1 MQRLECLADRAW
13 RLTVQVCA
21 LKMDELANWE
31 KRVLQADT
39 EEMWEDP
46 AIEWVMVDKGI
57 NADELRQA
65 RQEDFQNLVDFD

>member
-1 MQRLECLADRAW
+1 MQRLERLADRTW

-21 LKMDELANWE
+21 LKMGELANWE
-31 KRVLQADT
+31 KRATQADS

-46 AIEWVMVDKGI
+46 AVKWVMVEKGI
-57 NADELRQA
+57 NADELKQA